1 MLQKAISPVIYNL
14 KHVAR
19 CKKKLPCV
27 TALLINFCSLTGNY
41 ILKKCSVALI
51 NQLVQT
57 RNCWWYFQMIL
68 EILSTYSINNQKG
81 NFHSISRLGLSPSL
95 QRVID
100 KKYTLG
106 TNLLDLREISIH
118 ARAHATTGQ
127 YHFSDPKA
135 TTSHEGFS
143 PRVTLQPVFCY
154 IPKTF

>member
-1 MLQKAISPVIYNL
+1 MCTN
-14 KHVAR
+14 VAR

-27 TALLINFCSLTGNY
+27 TALLINFCSLNGNY
-41 ILKKCSVALI
+41 ILKKCSVVLI

-57 RNCWWYFQMIL
+57 RNCWWYFQIIL

>member
-1 MLQKAISPVIYNL
+1 MCNN
-14 KHVAR
+14 VAR

-27 TALLINFCSLTGNY
+27 TALLINFCSLNENY

-95 QRVID
+95 QRVIA
-100 KKYTLG
+100 KQYTLG
-106 TNLLDLREISIH
+106 TNLLNLRKISIH

>member
-95 QRVID
+95 QRVIA
-100 KKYTLG
+100 KQYTLG
-106 TNLLDLREISIH
+106 TNLLNLRKISIH

-127 YHFSDPKA
+127 YQRHTRVWA
-135 TTSHEGFS
+135 QGWHCS
-143 PRVTLQPVFCY
+143 PCFVIY
-154 IPKTF
+154 PKTF